1 MNYMKVRSKSSFIV
15 IMLLVLSFFTSFAI
29 LEVNALCLKDPSGAC
44 TGFEVDIPVSANGFE
59 NTIIIEFTNGEQNTV
74 KIKTINVWLAK
85 GDSFTSVKPESGW
98 ASEPYGDGQGLAFST
113 SEGLNPGESVKF
125 GVITNKKVGAINW
138 KVIDESQNTVGP
150 EKTQIVEIP
159 QTPIII
165 ESADIE
171 VEEIQQTGEILY
183 GTKKFIP
190 ENLRTGS
197 NIRLVG
203 DGFGPDQTLQF
214 YLNEE
219 LLKSTKSNLQGNF
232 ITTIRIPDTV
242 DVGINQFKIINEFG
256 SSQVSSIIINEQK
269 NRLIK
274 AGESIQEFKI
284 THIPESVDLDGT
296 LSISGVG
303 HPTTAVLI
311 TIKNEDVL
319 ETIQVTEIGV
329 NGEWNFQKTLD
340 SDDNLGERTIIIKN
354 NFKKISNNVEFVTDE
369 LFSVTAFTTTTD
381 LGDAIVLTGTAQPNK
396 DLTLLIKNPDD
407 DIIRFDIIKIDESGK
422 IRYEFARHESFNAG
436 TYVLTATQDQQTH
449 ISLFTLGGNSFDR
462 IVTYLDKMNF
472 QTNSQA
478 KLTILGPP
486 ATELTIDVF
495 DPSDIKTF
503 TKSIKTNSIGTKTI
517 TLDLTGYTS
526 GVYRAVTA
534 NTSYQD
540 TSKFSVGLSAGSGVI
555 TFSST
560 KTYYSP
566 GDGILILGNTVN
578 GNALLTIS
586 LISPSGEYVNQIEIF
601 TDRDGAF
608 TTETLGIPVNA
619 TSGMWKIKVHSG
631 LDHKQIEIN
640 VAANSS

>member
-1 MNYMKVRSKSSFIV
+1 MNYMKVQSKSSFFIV
-15 IMLLVLSFFTSFAI
+15 TLLILSFFTSFAI
-29 LEVNALCLKDPSGAC
+29 LDVNAI
-44 TGFEVDIPVSANGFE
+44 EDISVSAKSFE
-59 NTIIIEFTNGEQNTV
+59 NTIIIEFKNGENSL
-74 KIKTINVWLAK
+74 KIKTINIWLAS
-85 GDSFTSVKPESGW
+85 GDSFKSFKTESGW
-98 ASEPYGDGQGLAFST
+98 NGKTYGDGQGLTFST
-113 SEGLNPGESVKF
+113 SDMLNPGESVKF
-125 GVITNKKVGAINW
+125 GAITDKKVSAINW
-138 KVIDESQNTVGP
+138 KIVDENENEVGP
-150 EKTQIVEIP
+150 AKTEIVEIS
-159 QTPIII
+159 QTLIIT
-165 ESADIE
+165 EEEEME
-171 VEEIQQTGEILY
+171 VEGIQQTGEDLY

-256 SSQVSSIIINEQK
+256 SSQVSSVIINEQK

-303 HPTTAVLI
+303 HPATAVLI

-396 DLTLLIKNPDD
+396 DLTLLITNPDD

-449 ISLFTLGGNSFDR
+449 MSLFTLGGNSFDR

-486 ATELTIDVF
+486 ATELIIDVF

-503 TKSIKTNSIGTKTI
+503 TKLIKTNSIGTKTI

-560 KTYYSP
+560 KTYYST

-586 LISPSGEYVNQIEIF
+586 LINPSGEYVNQIEIF

-608 TTETLGIPVNA
+608 TTEMLGIPVNA
-619 TSGMWKIKVHSG
+619 TSGIWKIKVHSG